1 MAARAVYDRVL
12 AGNVAAREDDRHI
25 LIFEKEM
32 YLPVIKIENETKISQ
47 TKPRRF
53 LHLT

>member
-25 LIFEKEM
+25 LILEKEM
-32 YLPVIKIENETKISQ
+32 YFLVMNDTIKNLSLC
-47 TKPRRF
+47 P
-53 LHLT
+53 LL